1 MSKVE
6 REERGRKEGGGAGEM
21 EKRDRRGREE
31 RGKRNE
37 GGKKEGGAQ
46 VRGSCA
52 FDRPCQVMETYEEIT
67 STKRTENEIQ
77 ERRD

>member
-1 MSKVE
+1 
-6 REERGRKEGGGAGEM
+6 
-21 EKRDRRGREE
+21 
-31 RGKRNE
+31 
-37 GGKKEGGAQ
+37 

-67 STKRTENEIQ
+67 STKRTEDAIQ